1 MVRID
6 LTVMG
11 ERAVRACFIEIYIE
25 FRECRKSIRELI
37 FKEK

>member
-11 ERAVRACFIEIYIE
+11 ERACFIEIYIE
-25 FRECRKSIRELI
+25 FRGCRKSIRELI